1 MKLRHQNDIL
11 QAIVVPR
18 RGARPGR
25 SPSSL
30 LPRPHWLPSQRL
42 LWTQWGDSAST
53 KFWQICC
60 VHVLINICCRCWV
73 VSVHFERTS
82 QWSSSP
88 PATREWDLV
97 RKLDKSA
104 YPITFTP
111 SEQSFERVL
120 LEGLRMY
127 LLDLKHWHCIAQ
139 WGSEE
144 DENNLGEVF
153 WHKD

>member
-42 LWTQWGDSAST
+42 LWTQWGDSASA

-73 VSVHFERTS
+73 VSVNFECTS

-97 RKLDKSA
+97 RRQKTGQVGLSNYIYTEWAIFWAGPAQRIENVPAGFETLTLHCSVRQWRGRGKS
-104 YPITFTP
+104 
-111 SEQSFERVL
+111 RKGVL
-120 LEGLRMY
+120 
-127 LLDLKHWHCIAQ
+127 A
-139 WGSEE
+139 
-144 DENNLGEVF
+144 
-153 WHKD
+153 